1 MRSQGWS
8 QLCHPPRYPIPP
20 GRTSWW
26 EPEAW
31 ATEQKKCGWFSPQ
44 DGPGGFAGEVWALGR
59 GWRREGVLQ
68 GATPLGLGGRE
79 PPRCHYLER
88 LGNHFGKVRAERA
101 QLPESFHLAHLDQ
114 DPVNQETSVRPSTGP
129 SEPTPLPQ
137 ETLPKQTFSSQ
148 QHPPRAA
155 LGEGPDRRSV
165 TAVRC
170 PAAWKGGVE
179 GGQKG
184 LSWASPPASS
194 LVHAGGQAL
203 RPHALHSPQQGLQ
216 PLRGPR
222 DGEGEDDA
230 VPPDEGHPVGQ
241 QGLEGLGQ
249 LCFLGRR
256 KGTRCC
262 PWWWHHGAVWQG
274 GVCGS

>member
-8 QLCHPPRYPIPP
+8 QLCHPPRHPIPL
-20 GRTSWW
+20 GRTQLPLVGTRGLGHRA
-26 EPEAW
+26 EEMRVVFP
-31 ATEQKKCGWFSPQ
+31 PQ

-114 DPVNQETSVRPSTGP
+114 DPAKQEASVRPSTGP
-129 SEPTPLPQ
+129 SEPAPLPQ

-148 QHPPRAA
+148 QNLPRAA

-170 PAAWKGGVE
+170 PAAWKGGGGE
-179 GGQKG
+179 GMGAKRALTGFSSSFQPCPCWWSSTTTPHAALTAAG
-184 LSWASPPASS
+184 TAASPWTSRRR
-194 LVHAGGQAL
+194 GG
-203 RPHALHSPQQGLQ
+203 R
-216 PLRGPR
+216 
-222 DGEGEDDA
+222 
-230 VPPDEGHPVGQ
+230 
-241 QGLEGLGQ
+241 
-249 LCFLGRR
+249 
-256 KGTRCC
+256 
-262 PWWWHHGAVWQG
+262 
-274 GVCGS
+274 